1 MQSICGPSDATSWK
15 VSSAPGPSLDPLSTV
30 YVTPRSRRLP
40 GARVP
45 EPQKMPEC
53 QAFCPLGAWAVGPGS
68 RIPLREMQG
77 QRAGPPSPG
86 PPAALAPSLLGAP
99 SSLLSIPPFRG
110 CHLLGG
116 GRCEQRRRVLLSR
129 AHVCVQA
136 RRLLCTL
143 PCPLREV
150 CVCGGRGGGGAG
162 RREGLRLFYFYPPVA
177 VGRSFHSFPST
188 CPLQS
193 AVNRKGRPSHPR
205 RPRKVS
211 VHRPGSGAG
220 APDSGASEASDGEED
235 GLACATGFV
244 GGRS

>member
-30 YVTPRSRRLP
+30 YITPRSRRLP

-150 CVCGGRGGGGAG
+150 CVCGGRGGGERGGG
-162 RREGLRLFYFYPPVA
+162 RGCVCSIFTRQLLWAVVFIASPPLA
-177 VGRSFHSFPST
+177 PYS
-188 CPLQS
+188 LQS
-193 AVNRKGRPSHPR
+193 TARGDHLTHGDPGR
-205 RPRKVS
+205 
-211 VHRPGSGAG
+211 
-220 APDSGASEASDGEED
+220 
-235 GLACATGFV
+235 
-244 GGRS
+244 